1 MKALF
6 VSILVVSLI
15 LLGAHFLRYGNVFGL
30 AASLALIGL
39 LFVRSPWAARIIQVG
54 LVLGAVEWAYTLYE
68 LVQMRLAQDVP
79 VARMVAIIGTVTVVT
94 LASALVFQ
102 TKTMGRMYGLQRDRS
117 GNDGSTEGSIEG
129 DGGQHE

>member
-30 AASLALIGL
+30 AASLALVGL
-39 LFVRSPWAARIIQVG
+39 LFVRSPWAARIIQLG

-68 LVQMRLAQDVP
+68 LVQMRLAQDAP
-79 VARMVAIIGTVTVVT
+79 VARMAAIIGAVIVVT
-94 LASALVFQ
+94 LCSALVFQ
-102 TKTMGRMYGLQRDRS
+102 TKTLGCMYGLQRGHPDS
-117 GNDGSTEGSIEG
+117 EGSSEG
-129 DGGQHE
+129 EGGRTDEQT